1 MSEYA
6 RISPDGQAVIET
18 LWFDDPPET
27 LGPHDNGVKPYLL
40 PVIRTADALDAA
52 HALGSPVTTIGA
64 TQVTINTPARDLTA
78 DELAALKAVKAG
90 EIDAQFAARTYAPIT
105 YGANQFETDE
115 TARKRVSVAIQLM
128 QAGKL
133 PSPLGWAVYNSTTEV
148 QLTTDDLLNIAATIA
163 GREQNLLADDWTL
176 RAQLNAMTTAA
187 AVAAFDP
194 TSGWS

>member
-52 HALGSPVTTIGA
+52 HALGSP
-64 TQVTINTPARDLTA
+64 VTINTPARDLTA

-128 QAGKL
+128 QASKL